1 MLGFMQLQKIKT
13 KLNLLNTHPRQ
24 AAQTSDR
31 QVRSR
36 LPTSLPA
43 HALPTPRQS
52 QRCCQASRQQE
63 VKEGR
68 EEDVH
73 HVRLPDRSPADATC
87 GVGAAGTRSQAGE
100 RAAMAGLNLEN
111 HKKPWKAF
119 GIKASFIPRHK
130 QVAVMESPFVTEGQ
144 STTASWEQQCG
155 LCSRVYLKTS
165 TNI

>member
-1 MLGFMQLQKIKT
+1 MQLQKEKT
-13 KLNLLNTHPRQ
+13 KPNLLNSHPRQ
-24 AAQTSDR
+24 AVQTSDR
-31 QVRSR
+31 QARSW
-36 LPTSLPA
+36 LPA
-43 HALPTPRQS
+43 SLLARASPIPHQS
-52 QRCCQASRQQE
+52 QCRCQASKQQE

-73 HVRLPDRSPADATC
+73 HMRLPDRSPADAMG

-100 RAAMAGLNLEN
+100 RAAMTGLSSEN

-144 STTASWEQQCG
+144 STTASWEATERD
-155 LCSRVYLKTS
+155 SAPEF
-165 TNI
+165 I